1 MIRWSVLFLL
11 AVCLQTLLAQA
22 PSRVLPFIHF
32 SDEREEKSFNKLLEE
47 PTSDDVLTVLLLTD
61 PDRKGIPVDDARGR
75 LTTFIDGHKDKKGAP
90 LSEKHLRQIFN
101 EVQSSF
107 LVRYD
112 AQALF
117 ADLFTKGDF
126 NCVTASALFALILN
140 DLGIPYGIHLTPDHM
155 YLATVVQGDPAV
167 IETTDPVRGVFVV
180 SPLARK
186 KYVQELLRAKR
197 ISQGQIDSLGLDGA
211 LATLVT
217 NDTVIDLRAT
227 VGTHYHNAG
236 VFAADRDLLKGIG
249 QLAKAYSLHAS
260 PDTKDLLQMALLRHV
275 DQLTYDTF
283 EDVRFLLDTYAFIE
297 IPTMDR
303 LIPTDHA
310 RLLDKHL
317 IHRGDTA
324 FANAMLAAFLEV
336 LRTEEARRK
345 IRFQH
350 HAEMGRY
357 HVLKRQ
363 WDPAVEHLL
372 IAYAMEPDH
381 VQVSALVTESLV
393 NRLERLP
400 DRSSYAAHLDELV
413 ARHPELKGTP
423 GIQHCYQ
430 IVYLIAAEDHFNID
444 ERRKAELFLKQF
456 EELYGLSEDL
466 PVNAVARAYIAGWRS
481 WARARDSDKARS
493 YIARGLKIAPFNED
507 LHRASLYS
515 TY

>member
-1 MIRWSVLFLL
+1 MIRWSVLLL
-11 AVCLQTLLAQA
+11 LIVCLQTGLAQA

-47 PTSDDVLTVLLLTD
+47 PTADDVLTVLLLTD
-61 PDRKGIPVDDARGR
+61 LDRKGIPVDDARRR
-75 LTTFIDGHKDKKGAP
+75 LALFIHGHKERKGAA

-101 EVQSSF
+101 EVQSTF

-117 ADLFTKGDF
+117 GDLFTKGDF

-140 DLGIPYGIHLTPDHM
+140 DLDIPYGIHLTPDHM
-155 YLATVVQGDPAV
+155 YLATMVQGDPAV

-180 SPLARK
+180 SQRARK
-186 KYVQELLRAKR
+186 KYVQEILRAKR
-197 ISQGQIDSLGLDGA
+197 ISHGQIDSLGLDGA

-236 VFAADRDLLKGIG
+236 VFAADHDLQKGID
-249 QLAKAYSLHAS
+249 QLAKAYMLHAS
-260 PDTKDLLQMALLRHV
+260 PHTKELLQLALLRQV
-275 DQLTYDTF
+275 EQLSYETF

-297 IPTMDR
+297 PPTMDR
-303 LIPTDHA
+303 HIPTDHA

-324 FANAMLAAFLEV
+324 FVNSILDAFLE
-336 LRTEEARRK
+336 LPRSEEARRK

-350 HAEMGRY
+350 HVEMGRY
-357 HVLKRQ
+357 HALKRQ

-372 IAYAMEPDH
+372 IAYSIEPDH
-381 VQVSALVTESLV
+381 VQVSALVTEALV
-393 NRLERLP
+393 HRLDRLP
-400 DRSSYAAHLDELV
+400 DRSSYVAHLDELV
-413 ARHPELKGTP
+413 AMHPELKGTP

-444 ERRKAELFLKQF
+444 ERRKAEMFLKKF
-456 EELYGLSEDL
+456 EALYEREEDL

-481 WARARDSDKARS
+481 WARARDSDKARNYLS
-493 YIARGLKIAPFNED
+493 RGLKIAPFNED
-507 LHRASLYS
+507 LHRASRYS